1 MGVAGNVAARGRGG
15 ETDGAGFETG
25 KMFATKKGASSSAH
39 NPSHLMPSEVMDKC
53 IGSKLWGTLKGFD
66 LYVNMVLEDV
76 TEYDFTPEGCN
87 TTSLDTILLNGNNVA
102 MLVPGGKPE

>member
-1 MGVAGNVAARGRGG
+1 MFLGKMSPRGGPQGPTGVAGERRRERGRGGG

-53 IGSKLWGTLKGFD
+53 IGSKLW
-66 LYVNMVLEDV
+66 V
-76 TEYDFTPEGCN
+76 
-87 TTSLDTILLNGNNVA
+87 SW
-102 MLVPGGKPE
+102 LVGREREAPRSGGPAPR